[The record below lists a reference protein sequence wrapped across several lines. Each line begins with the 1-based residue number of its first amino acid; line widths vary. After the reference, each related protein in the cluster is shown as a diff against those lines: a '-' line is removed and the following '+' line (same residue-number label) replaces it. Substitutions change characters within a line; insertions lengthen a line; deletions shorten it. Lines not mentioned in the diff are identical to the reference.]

1 MRFGLL
7 GPVELWTHGQL
18 TSVGPAKQRAVF
30 ALLLLHANRV
40 VSVDQ
45 IADALWAEAPPRTAR
60 KNVQVYVWRLR
71 RLVGV
76 RLESRAP
83 GYQMSVGPEE
93 LDLAE
98 FERLVG
104 RARAARRAGLLVQ
117 AAADYRAA
125 VSLWRGASLADVAG
139 IGRLGATAALL
150 DRRRLLAYEDQI
162 SVELALGRHAELLPV
177 LDELVTA
184 HPLHE
189 RFAEQQILA
198 LYRAGRRADA
208 CVAYLRCR
216 RVLSRELGVEPGPAL
231 QRLARAVRE
240 AQPLP

>member
-7 GPVELWTHGQL
+7 GPVELWMHGQSTAL
-18 TSVGPAKQRAVF
+18 GPAMQRGVF
-30 ALLLLHANRV
+30 AFLLLHANRA

-45 IADALWAEAPPRTAR
+45 IADTLWAEAPPRTVR

-71 RLVGV
+71 RLVGA
-76 RLESRAP
+76 RLESRPP
-83 GYQMSVGPEE
+83 GYRMVVEPEE
-93 LDLAE
+93 LDLSE

-104 RARAARRAGLLVQ
+104 QARAARRAGRLAQ
-117 AAADYRAA
+117 AAADYRTA
-125 VSLWRGASLADVAG
+125 VSLWRGASLADLTGV
-139 IGRLGATAALL
+139 GRLGATAALL

-162 SVELALGRHAELLPV
+162 SVELELGRYTELIPV

-184 HPLHE
+184 YPLHE

-208 CVAYLRCR
+208 CVAYLRCH
-216 RVLSRELGVEPGPAL
+216 RVLVQELGVEPGPAL

-240 AQPLP
+240 AQPLL